1 MFLLSDDELQKTIL
15 GCSDGPASFN
25 AELTKIGGKV
35 ISADPVYRFSTG
47 EIRKR
52 VVEVCPLIV
61 SEVSK
66 NRNDYV
72 WEQIL
77 DTDHLIKA
85 RMDAMEL
92 FLTDFE
98 QGKSTG
104 RYVEASLPDLP
115 FETDA
120 FDLALCS
127 HFLFLYSR
135 HVSLEV
141 HLNSMKELCRV
152 AKEVRIYP
160 VVTLEGKPSEHI
172 VPVISELKK
181 DGLYVSLRKVK
192 YRFQKGADKML
203 VAKRQVMHTSDGTS
217 QGKGLNLY

>member
-1 MFLLSDDELQKTIL
+1 MFLLTGDDLHKTIL

-35 ISADPVYRFSTG
+35 ISADPVYRFSTE
-47 EIRKR
+47 EIRSR

-72 WEQIL
+72 WEQIR
-77 DTDHLIKA
+77 DTDHLVQK
-85 RMDAMEL
+85 RMDAMEI
-92 FLTDFE
+92 FLTDYE
-98 QGKSTG
+98 QGKSYG

-115 FETDA
+115 FETGA

-127 HFLFLYSR
+127 HFLFLYSS

-160 VVTLEGKPSEHI
+160 VVTLEGKCSEHI
-172 VPVISELKK
+172 GPVVSELEN
-181 DGLYVSLRKVK
+181 DGLDVSLQKVR

-203 VAKRQVMHTSDGTS
+203 VAKRQEMNSIDGTS
-217 QGKGLNLY
+217 